1 MKMNKKWASWKIG
14 TVIVV
19 GLIVLADIFFGV
31 ALWQAGREGPAEMA
45 LRRAQLARTAQEL
58 QADVARGQRI
68 KASIPQVGKDC
79 DEFYKSAFLD
89 PRTVYSTV
97 DSDIADLASKA
108 GVKTNGFTFKTKA
121 VPDRNASELDISMS
135 VNGDYASLLK
145 FVNGIERSKNFYFL
159 NQLQLGEGAAASG
172 IRLQLTLH
180 TYVRT

>member
-1 MKMNKKWASWKIG
+1 MKTTKKWARWKIA
-14 TVIVV
+14 TVAVV
-19 GLIVLADIFFGV
+19 SLIVLGDVFFGA

-58 QADVARGQRI
+58 QTDVERGQRI
-68 KASIPQVGKDC
+68 KASMPQVGKDC
-79 DEFYKSAFLD
+79 DDFYKTAFLD

-97 DSDIADLASKA
+97 DSDIGELASKA
-108 GVKTNGFTFKTKA
+108 GVKTNGLNFKSRP
-121 VPDRNASELDISMS
+121 VPDRNVSELDISTT

-159 NQLQLGEGAAASG
+159 NQLELGESGANG
-172 IRLQLTLH
+172 IRLQLVLH

>member
-1 MKMNKKWASWKIG
+1 MKMNKKWARWKIA
-14 TVIVV
+14 TVAVV
-19 GLIVLADIFFGV
+19 GLIVLGDVFFGV

-45 LRRAQLARTAQEL
+45 LRRAQLTRTAQEL
-58 QADVARGQRI
+58 QADVARGQKI

-79 DEFYKSAFLD
+79 DDFYKSAFLD

-97 DSDIADLASKA
+97 DSDIGELASKA
-108 GVKTNGFTFKTKA
+108 GVKTNGFNFKSKA
-121 VPDRNASELDISMS
+121 VPDRNVTELDISTS

-159 NQLQLGEGAAASG
+159 NQLELAEAGANG
-172 IRLQLTLH
+172 IRLQLVLH